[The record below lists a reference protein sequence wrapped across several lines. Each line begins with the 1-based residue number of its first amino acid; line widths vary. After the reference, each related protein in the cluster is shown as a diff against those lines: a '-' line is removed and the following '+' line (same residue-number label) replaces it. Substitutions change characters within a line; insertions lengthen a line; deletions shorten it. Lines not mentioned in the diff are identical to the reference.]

1 LHALICRESPLR
13 RDERHERFLPRG
25 ADAVAIAIAH
35 DERMMFKTMKVG
47 LLAPPWAAIPPP
59 GYGGTESV
67 VCQLARGLTAAGQEV
82 VLYATGDS
90 TAPVPTLYAMAT
102 ADWGRIGHGEVEL
115 PHVMHGYEALAGCD
129 IIHDHTLLGPAW
141 ALASGH
147 DRVVTT
153 CHGPFSGELRAIY
166 RRYGKRLPVVAIS
179 HDQAAHAPEI
189 AVDRVIHHGLDPDE
203 YPLGGGD
210 GGYLLFLGR
219 MTPDKGV
226 REAVLAARAAGE
238 PLVIAAKNREPA
250 EKAYFTEQV
259 MPLLTDD
266 VHVVGEVTGSAKLSL
281 LGAAKA
287 LLNPIR
293 WAEPFGLV
301 MIEAMACG
309 TPVIACPNGAAPEIV
324 ETGSTGFLCSDP
336 AELVAA
342 IHRVDQ
348 LSRDACRAAIIQ
360 RFSTGRMVA
369 EHLALYQEVVAR

>member
-1 LHALICRESPLR
+1 
-13 RDERHERFLPRG
+13 
-25 ADAVAIAIAH
+25 
-35 DERMMFKTMKVG
+35 MMLNNMKIG
-47 LLAPPWAAIPPP
+47 LLAPPWAAVPPP

-67 VCQLARGLTAAGQEV
+67 VCQLARGLTTAGHEV

-90 TAPVPTLYAMAT
+90 TAPVPTLYAMAA
-102 ADWGRIGHGEVEL
+102 ADWARIGHGEVEL

-141 ALASGH
+141 ALASGY

-189 AVDRVIHHGLDPDE
+189 AVDRVIHHGLDPEE
-203 YPLGGGD
+203 YPVGGGD

-250 EKAYFTEQV
+250 EKAYFTGQV

-281 LGAAKA
+281 LGEAKA

-324 ETGSTGFLCSDP
+324 ETGTTGFLCSGL

-348 LSRDACRAAIIQ
+348 LDRDACRAAVIE
-360 RFSTGRMVA
+360 RFSTARMIADHLTLYQDMVA
-369 EHLALYQEVVAR
+369 R